1 MSMKRLFI
9 YYSHSGNGDI
19 VADYLK
25 EKGFDIR
32 KVVPKKDIPKGF
44 ALGIFV
50 GGFKAS
56 INYHDKLVNFDYDI
70 SDYDEIYIGSPIWN
84 ARLSSPIN
92 TIIKKM
98 DFGDRQLTFIF
109 YSGSGTSP
117 KATEKVNKLF
127 KNAKIID
134 IKEPIKN
141 KDELKKI

>member
-1 MSMKRLFI
+1 MKKLFI
-9 YYSHSGNGDI
+9 YYSHSGNGDV

-32 KVVPKKDIPKGF
+32 KVKPKRDIPKSF
-44 ALGIFV
+44 ALSILV

-56 INYHDKLVNFDYDI
+56 INCCDKLVGFDDDLK
-70 SDYDEIYIGSPIWN
+70 DYDEVYIGSPIWN

-92 TIIKKM
+92 TIIKSL
-98 DFGDRQLTFIF
+98 DFGDRPLTFIF

-127 KNAKIID
+127 KNVKIID
-134 IKEPIKN
+134 LKEPIKN
-141 KDELKKI
+141 KEELKKI